1 MRTAAPKFKVEDVVE
16 IIKPDDP
23 TLHTQVGTVVTCTK
37 LEYMLEDCPNSNY
50 CVVKTERGTE
60 ELLPEANL
68 DLVKRMF
75 KK

>member
-1 MRTAAPKFKVEDVVE
+1 MPRFAPKFKVEDVVE
-16 IIKPDDP
+16 VIKPNDP
-23 TLHTQVGTVVTCTK
+23 TLHTQVGTVVKYTNM
-37 LEYMLEDCPNSNY
+37 EYLLDDCKNSNY
-50 CVVKTERGTE
+50 YVVKLDRGV